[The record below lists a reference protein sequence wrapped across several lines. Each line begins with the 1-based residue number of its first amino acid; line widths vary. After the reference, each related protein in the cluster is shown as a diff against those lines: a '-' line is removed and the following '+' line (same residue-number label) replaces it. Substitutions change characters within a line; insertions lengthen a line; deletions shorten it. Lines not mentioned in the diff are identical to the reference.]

1 MAYTDCVIGG
11 VNTFVDP
18 DNVSQNIRPFAK
30 VVPSLDG
37 TTFVSYLSQNPA
49 NIGHMEDVSISGVYL
64 PTGSVQNLQNAAK
77 ERRIISI
84 SGVPGIDS
92 STLYIITSIQQSP
105 IKPGVPF
112 PGENAKTPPV
122 KHSYSISFEKVS
134 DF

>member
-1 MAYTDCVIGG
+1 MAYTQCVIAG

-37 TTFVSYLSQNPA
+37 TIFATYLSQNPA
-49 NIGHMEDVSISGVYL
+49 NIGHMES
-64 PTGSVQNLQNAAK
+64 
-77 ERRIISI
+77 ISI
-84 SGVPGIDS
+84 SGMYLGTAAVELLKNSAKAREIISVEGVPGVDEL
-92 STLYIITSIQQSP
+92 TQFIITAIQQSP

-112 PGENAKTPPV
+112 PGEDADSPPV
-122 KHSYSISFEKVS
+122 KHSYTISLEKVS